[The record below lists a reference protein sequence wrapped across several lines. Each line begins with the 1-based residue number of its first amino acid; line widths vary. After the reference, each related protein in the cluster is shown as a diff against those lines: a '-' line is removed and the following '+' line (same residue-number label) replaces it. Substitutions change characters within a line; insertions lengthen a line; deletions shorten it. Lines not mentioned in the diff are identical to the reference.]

1 MLQCVQQEWLM
12 VVTEELKPY
21 WNWRLELSV
30 YDGCLLWGSRVA
42 FQFLLVETR
51 HFVSYMVVILD
62 V

>member
-1 MLQCVQQEWLM
+1 M

>member
-1 MLQCVQQEWLM
+1 MLQCVQQGWLT

-21 WNWRLELSV
+21 WNRRLELSV

-42 FQFLLVETR
+42 FPLVETR